1 MSKFDLTGLSSVFDF
16 GGKLIDKIFPDPQ
29 KAQEAK
35 IELFKLQ
42 QNGEL
47 AQLAAETDLA
57 KGQINVNIEEA
68 KSTNWF
74 VAGWRPAC
82 GWVGAAGLAYSA
94 ILEPLAR
101 FAAVV
106 LGGYT
111 GTFPVLDTTI
121 TMQILFGLL
130 GLGAM
135 RSYDKKNNTAP

>member
-1 MSKFDLTGLSSVFDF
+1 MAFDLTGLGSLFDF
-16 GGKLIDKIFPDPQ
+16 GGKLIDKLFPDPQ

-47 AQLAAETDLA
+47 ALLAAETDLA
-57 KGQINVNIEEA
+57 KGQIGINVEEA
-68 KSTNWF
+68 KSATFF
-74 VAGWRPAC
+74 VSGWRPAC

-94 ILEPLAR
+94 IVEPFAR
-101 FAAVV
+101 FISAV
-106 LGGYT
+106 GFGYT
-111 GTFPVLDTTI
+111 GVFPVIDTTI

-135 RSYDKKNNTAP
+135 RSFDKKQGTSK

>member
-1 MSKFDLTGLSSVFDF
+1 MDLTGLGSLFDF

-47 AQLAAETDLA
+47 AQLAADTQLA
-57 KGQINVNIEEA
+57 KGQLDVNIEEA
-68 KSTNWF
+68 KSSNWL

-82 GWVGAAGLAYSA
+82 GWVGATGLAYSA

-101 FAAVV
+101 FVAAV
-106 LGGYT
+106 GFGYA
-111 GTFPVLDTTI
+111 GVFPLLDTTI

-135 RSYDKKNNTAP
+135 RSYDKKNGKAT

>member
-1 MSKFDLTGLSSVFDF
+1 MAWDLTGLGSLFDF
-16 GGKLIDKIFPDPQ
+16 GGKLIDKLFPDPQ

-42 QNGEL
+42 QSGEL
-47 AQLAAETDLA
+47 AILAAETDLA
-57 KGQINVNIEEA
+57 KGQLNVNIEEA
-68 KSTNWF
+68 KHSNWF

-94 ILEPLAR
+94 ILEPMAR
-101 FAAVV
+101 FIAAVAM
-106 LGGYT
+106 GYV
-111 GTFPVLDTTI
+111 GDFPVLDTTI

-135 RSYDKKNNTAP
+135 RSYDKKQGTETK

>member
-1 MSKFDLTGLSSVFDF
+1 MDLTGLGSLFDF

-47 AQLAAETDLA
+47 AILAAETQLA
-57 KGQINVNIEEA
+57 KGQLDVNLEEA
-68 KSTNWF
+68 KSTNWW

-94 ILEPLAR
+94 ILEPFAR
-101 FAAVV
+101 FVASV
-106 LGGYT
+106 GFGYM
-111 GTFPVLDTTI
+111 GVFPVLDTTI

-135 RSYDKKNNTAP
+135 RSYDKKNGKAS

>member
-1 MSKFDLTGLSSVFDF
+1 MAFDLTGLGSLFDF

-47 AQLAAETDLA
+47 AQLAADTQLA
-57 KGQINVNIEEA
+57 KGQLDVNLEEA
-68 KSTNWF
+68 KSTNWW

-82 GWVGAAGLAYSA
+82 GWVGAAGLAYGA

-101 FAAVV
+101 FVAAV
-106 LGGYT
+106 GFGYA
-111 GTFPVLDTTI
+111 GAFPALDTTI

-135 RSYDKKNNTAP
+135 RSYDKKNKVDT

>member
-1 MSKFDLTGLSSVFDF
+1 MDLTGLGSLFDF

-47 AQLAAETDLA
+47 AVLAAETQLA
-57 KGQINVNIEEA
+57 KGQLDVNLEEA
-68 KSTNWF
+68 KSTNWW

-94 ILEPLAR
+94 ILEPFAR
-101 FAAVV
+101 FVASV
-106 LGGYT
+106 GFGYM
-111 GTFPVLDTTI
+111 GVFPVLDTTI

-135 RSYDKKNNTAP
+135 RSYDKKNGKAS

>member
-1 MSKFDLTGLSSVFDF
+1 MDLTGLGSLFDF

-47 AQLAAETDLA
+47 AVLAAETQLA
-57 KGQINVNIEEA
+57 KGQLDVNIEEA
-68 KSTNWF
+68 KSSNRF

-101 FAAVV
+101 FVAAV
-106 LGGYT
+106 GFGYA
-111 GTFPVLDTTI
+111 GVFPLLDTTI

-135 RSYDKKNNTAP
+135 RSFDKKNGKAT

>member
-1 MSKFDLTGLSSVFDF
+1 MSFDLTGLGSLFDF
-16 GGKLIDKIFPDPQ
+16 GSKVIDKLFPDPQ

-57 KGQINVNIEEA
+57 KGQLEVNVEEA
-68 KSTNWF
+68 KSANLF
-74 VAGWRPAC
+74 VSGWRPAC
-82 GWVGAAGLAYSA
+82 GWVGGLGLAYAA
-94 ILEPLAR
+94 IIEPMAR
-101 FAAVV
+101 FLAQV
-106 LGGYT
+106 GFGYV
-111 GTFPVLDTTI
+111 GVFPVIDTTI

-135 RSYDKKNNTAP
+135 RSFDKVKGTDK

>member
-1 MSKFDLTGLSSVFDF
+1 MDLTGLGSLFDF
-16 GGKLIDKIFPDPQ
+16 GGKLIDKIFPYPQ

-47 AQLAAETDLA
+47 AQLAADTQLA
-57 KGQINVNIEEA
+57 KGQLDVNIEEA
-68 KSTNWF
+68 KSSNWF

-101 FAAVV
+101 FVAAV
-106 LGGYT
+106 GFGYA
-111 GTFPVLDTTI
+111 GVFPILDTTI

-135 RSYDKKNNTAP
+135 RSYDKKNGKAT